1 MKRRLILVAVGA
13 LVLAACGSSKGS
25 STRPT
30 TPALASPPTAA
41 DTTAPATSPTPASPV
56 EGYWLSSV
64 LTPDDARAAVPK
76 KYWGTFVGGW
86 KTFQYGLKIEDSYWT
101 EFDIRD
107 GGTPI
112 PSDYGGTYTISGN
125 KITRFRGPPGGQPED
140 AFEWQVEG
148 DQLVL
153 TLLLDTDGPSYGVPD
168 HVYMHLIYESHP
180 FTRQG

>member
-1 MKRRLILVAVGA
+1 MRFVEGQLHPPDDPGSRVAADRRRHDCASHIADA
-13 LVLAACGSSKGS
+13 RFACG
-25 STRPT
+25 RLL
-30 TPALASPPTAA
+30 ALFGPHA
-41 DTTAPATSPTPASPV
+41 
-56 EGYWLSSV
+56 
-64 LTPDDARAAVPK
+64 DDARAAVPK